1 MCKGCSRTWCH
12 SEKTDVVGALN
23 SACFSPA
30 EQVSVTELSNTINIK
45 KKKKAN
51 LIILIFAIILVS
63 LPNRRCFT
71 FQYVLVIIQALIKI
85 CQLYPINIEWTC
97 LHHFFINIQTSEA
110 TSTLIHTETFQ
121 GGIYISP
128 NFHRSE
134 KKNKT
139 TTLEIRKNMI
149 AFCPGLHLLYNQHNL
164 QTAKKKKK
172 EGIRTYPSS
181 LLSEDNTHQ

>member
-1 MCKGCSRTWCH
+1 M
-12 SEKTDVVGALN
+12 
-23 SACFSPA
+23 
-30 EQVSVTELSNTINIK
+30 
-45 KKKKAN
+45 
-51 LIILIFAIILVS
+51 
-63 LPNRRCFT
+63 
-71 FQYVLVIIQALIKI
+71 LVIIQALIKI

-172 EGIRTYPSS
+172 RVSEPTHPHCCQRTTLISDPAEPRGTKYRTRLGPMLQVSITS
-181 LLSEDNTHQ
+181 KVTTLIFCCHSARRMPLKTAAGWASTHRKNQVLLPALIIYMG

>member
-1 MCKGCSRTWCH
+1 M
-12 SEKTDVVGALN
+12 
-23 SACFSPA
+23 
-30 EQVSVTELSNTINIK
+30 
-45 KKKKAN
+45 
-51 LIILIFAIILVS
+51 
-63 LPNRRCFT
+63 
-71 FQYVLVIIQALIKI
+71 IIQALIKI

-172 EGIRTYPSS
+172 RGYQNLPSLTAVRGQHSLVTLQSQEAQSTVQDLARCFRYRLPPKS
-181 LLSEDNTHQ
+181 LLSSSVAILLEECHLRQQLAGLPYTGRIKYCSLP